1 MGFQRTHYWTLKSK
15 MAEIRHF
22 ENRHDVIFSAEG
34 GTIWIKFCRLVQNDM
49 STAMIWSKSKPD
61 VEFQYGGRTFGR
73 IPWHVIPEPPATL
86 QSAAT
91 WRIQCH
97 DPKLCVTLQGAATG
111 RIQRHVIPE
120 PRITLQGAATW

>member
-61 VEFQYGGRTFGR
+61 VFFFGFFIVVWALMSGGFR
-73 IPWHVIPEPPATL
+73 IVSDTL
-86 QSAAT
+86 AST
-91 WRIQCH
+91 
-97 DPKLCVTLQGAATG
+97 
-111 RIQRHVIPE
+111 
-120 PRITLQGAATW
+120 